1 MAGAELRAS
10 GEGGH
15 RLIQRQ
21 LSKGG
26 GALDLERLGGS
37 RRLGREGIPKL
48 PKEWRAWEKGVSC
61 VWAGPGGVSQIY
73 TWPVLL

>member
-21 LSKGG
+21 LPKGG
-26 GALDLERLGGS
+26 GALDLGRLGGS
-37 RRLGREGIPKL
+37 RCLGLEGNP
-48 PKEWRAWEKGVSC
+48 
-61 VWAGPGGVSQIY
+61 
-73 TWPVLL
+73 